1 MNPNKTNL
9 QTLLDDVLPSSG
21 GHWGPSRADVSAMLR
36 SERHRRLR
44 LRTGAA
50 VLASIALVSGSLL
63 WRNEQSARPSVV
75 EVPTKPAS
83 IIVQEV
89 NDDQLLALLHG
100 MPAALMEWPNGE
112 RTLLVVERA
121 TPP

>member
-1 MNPNKTNL
+1 MNPNKRNL
-9 QTLLDDVLPSSG
+9 QALLDDVLPPAG
-21 GHWGPSRADVSAMLR
+21 EDCGPSRADVSAMLR

-50 VLASIALVSGSLL
+50 VLASIALVSGFLL
-63 WRNEQSARPSVV
+63 CRNEHSARPSVV
-75 EVPTKPAS
+75 EVPIKPSS

-112 RTLLVVERA
+112 RTLLVVEHA
-121 TPP
+121 IPP

>member
-1 MNPNKTNL
+1 MNPNETNL

-21 GHWGPSRADVSAMLR
+21 EHCGPSRADVSAMLR
-36 SERHRRLR
+36 SERHRRRR

-50 VLASIALVSGSLL
+50 VLALLALVSVSLL
-63 WRNEQSARPSVV
+63 WRNERTARPSVV
-75 EVPTKPAS
+75 HAPTKPAS

-89 NDDQLLALLHG
+89 NDEQFLMLLQG

-112 RTLLVVERA
+112 RTLLVVEQGTIR
-121 TPP
+121 

>member
-21 GHWGPSRADVSAMLR
+21 EHCGPSRADVSAMLR
-36 SERHRRLR
+36 SERHRRRR
-44 LRTGAA
+44 LRTGTAI
-50 VLASIALVSGSLL
+50 LALIALVSGSFL
-63 WRNEQSARPSVV
+63 WRNERIAWPRVV
-75 EVPTKPAS
+75 RAPTKPAS
-83 IIVQEV
+83 IVVQEV

-112 RTLLVVERA
+112 RTLLVVEQGTIR
-121 TPP
+121 